1 MVTYLFLGII
11 FVVPISYFL
20 FTTLQLFGIEYS
32 CIKALNVCCEFFTNI
47 LKFLEHN
54 INNFNNQETTVGF
67 KSENSTSN
75 NNILEANL
83 TNNSKADKE
92 VNGVKELN
100 SEPKNTNTT
109 TNTTSNDDTKKSNPL
124 ACLNNKYVIAT
135 SIGALVIGAI

>member
-1 MVTYLFLGII
+1 M
-11 FVVPISYFL
+11 
-20 FTTLQLFGIEYS
+20 
-32 CIKALNVCCEFFTNI
+32 CCEFFTNI

-54 INNFNNQETTVGF
+54 INNFNNQETTVSF

-92 VNGVKELN
+92 FNGVKGLN

-109 TNTTSNDDTKKSNPL
+109 TNITSNDDTKKSNPL

-135 SIGALVIGAI
+135 FIGTLVIGAV